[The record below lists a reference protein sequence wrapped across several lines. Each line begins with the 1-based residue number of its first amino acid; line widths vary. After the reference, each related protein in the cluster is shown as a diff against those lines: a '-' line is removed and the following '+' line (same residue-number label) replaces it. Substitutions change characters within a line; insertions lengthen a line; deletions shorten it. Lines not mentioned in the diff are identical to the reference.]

1 MKAFVGFVIF
11 VVLSIGVLFGL
22 VLMGVVP
29 EFTVKTLVGLVIV
42 ELVFLV
48 VLFCAVDIA
57 LERS

>member
-1 MKAFVGFVIF
+1 MKVFVGFVIF
-11 VVLSIGVLFGL
+11 VVLSIVALFGL
-22 VLMGVVP
+22 VIMGVVP

-48 VLFCAVDIA
+48 VFFCAVDIA